1 MGYEN
6 NTGLGVVNH
15 YGPRGTDTKYGGQ
28 SKSTGKIKRAEWT
41 FTYDDL
47 PVAASNN
54 LGHQIPANATIVSAK
69 FIADEA
75 WTTGT
80 ALNVGLYKA
89 DGSGVVDADAFD
101 AIANPAA
108 GDVVVGDGALVG
120 ASIGSVAAELQVT
133 DTVGDYDGGKATVI
147 VEYYTEV

>member
-1 MGYEN
+1 MAIEN
-6 NTGLGVVNH
+6 DAKRGVAQH
-15 YGPRGTDTKYGGQ
+15 YGPRTTDSKYGGQ
-28 SKSTGKIKRAEWT
+28 AKSTGKIKRAEWT

-47 PVAASNN
+47 PVAGSNN
-54 LGHQIPANATIVSAK
+54 LGHVIPANATIVSAK

-108 GDVVVGDGALVG
+108 GAVVVGDGALVG
-120 ASIGSVAAELQVT
+120 ASIGAVAAELQVT
-133 DTVGDYDGGKATVI
+133 DTASDYDGGKATVI
-147 VEYYTEV
+147 FEYYTEV

>member
-1 MGYEN
+1 MAIEN
-6 NTGLGVVNH
+6 DAKRGVAQH
-15 YGPRGTDTKYGGQ
+15 YGPRTTDSKYGGQ
-28 SKSTGKIKRAEWT
+28 AKSTGKIKRAEWT

-47 PVAASNN
+47 PTANANN
-54 LGHQIPANATIVSAK
+54 LGHKIPANATIVSAK

-89 DGSGVVDADAFD
+89 DGTGVVDADAFD

-120 ASIGSVAAELQVT
+120 ASIGAVAAELQVT
-133 DTVGDYDGGKATVI
+133 DTSSDYDGGKATVI